1 MSRLNL
7 PRTLLAKIIASCF
20 IAPFLACA
28 GWAAESSSAGGSADY
43 IPDASYYLLMA
54 EIAVQRR
61 EYLTAAEEYSN
72 AAAQS
77 TDPELAGRATEF
89 AFEYGYDAFAL
100 SGVRRW
106 LALDPEDR
114 LAHSFAARL
123 YLRRNDLDRALQH
136 WRMSLGPVTERS
148 DEVYFGLAADLAEE
162 GNAVGATTLL
172 TRLTTDAPDSPVL
185 RLVLGQAAL
194 RSGAF
199 ELALGSAERA
209 AKTDP
214 EWLEPQILRARALL
228 SLGAE
233 YQALEIMEAL
243 LEQQTFLGFELE
255 YVRMLATSGRSTRA
269 MDSLRELAKKYG
281 VHAELVRLHGLL
293 SLAQDD
299 LDSAERDFGE
309 LAKRSEN
316 VYESY
321 YYLGQIAIARSEYRA
336 AISLLSRIR
345 GGAYLFPAQL
355 SISGAYQSLG
365 QHQAGIDHLKKF
377 AGNYPHYAVD
387 SLRPQAQLLQQMGR
401 TDDALATFDLLLRLQ
416 PRRVDVMI
424 LRAVLLEESGPLDQA
439 IDAMRQALEIAP
451 WNATVLNTLGYTLVN
466 RTRHY
471 AEGYR
476 LIRLA
481 LELEPNSPGIIDSM
495 GWALFRQGKLEAA
508 RSYLELAYSMLE
520 DPELVAH
527 LGEVLWV
534 TGERERATELWNASL
549 VENPDSKPLLT
560 TRQKYLK

>member
-1 MSRLNL
+1 
-7 PRTLLAKIIASCF
+7 
-20 IAPFLACA
+20 
-28 GWAAESSSAGGSADY
+28 
-43 IPDASYYLLMA
+43 
-54 EIAVQRR
+54 
-61 EYLTAAEEYSN
+61 
-72 AAAQS
+72 
-77 TDPELAGRATEF
+77 
-89 AFEYGYDAFAL
+89 
-100 SGVRRW
+100 
-106 LALDPEDR
+106 
-114 LAHSFAARL
+114 
-123 YLRRNDLDRALQH
+123 
-136 WRMSLGPVTERS
+136 
-148 DEVYFGLAADLAEE
+148 
-162 GNAVGATTLL
+162 
-172 TRLTTDAPDSPVL
+172 VL

-255 YVRMLATSGRSTRA
+255 YLRILATSGRSTRA

-299 LDSAERDFGE
+299 LDSAERDFRE
-309 LAKRSEN
+309 LAKRGEN

-321 YYLGQIAIARSEYRA
+321 YYLGQIALARNEYRE

-345 GGAYLFPAQL
+345 GGGYLFPAQL
-355 SISGAYQSLG
+355 NISGAYQSLG
-365 QHQAGIDHLKKF
+365 QHQAGIDHLKKL
-377 AGNYPHYAVD
+377 AGDYPHYAVD

-401 TDDALATFDLLLRLQ
+401 TDDAVATFDLLLRLQ

-424 LRAVLLEESGPLDQA
+424 LRAVLLEESGRLDQA

-451 WNATVLNTLGYTLVN
+451 RDATVLNTLGYTLVN

-481 LELEPNSPGIIDSM
+481 LELEPDSPGIIDSM